1 MHRRAAVGG
10 RDASPLS
17 EEGTSSVAQP
27 APNILQ
33 RWLHGNRSSSSRRL
47 LEENSKHISSGE
59 GGLEMSRRK
68 VGIDEEK

>member
-1 MHRRAAVGG
+1 MHRRAVGG

-27 APNILQ
+27 APPTILQ